1 MQNNISNN
9 ANSLLKTLTEINKF
23 ESKATKHGT
32 ALEPHAKLQVIS
44 ILKKSHK
51 NFTFTNPGLK
61 LDPTY
66 PYIAASPD
74 LSVTCHCCGNGA
86 IEIKCP
92 ESVCESDP
100 SEEKVDYLIK
110 DVDNLIRLKKNH
122 NYYAQI
128 QGQMAIANCTHSWVF
143 VYTFN
148 IYH

>member
-1 MQNNISNN
+1 M
-9 ANSLLKTLTEINKF
+9 
-23 ESKATKHGT
+23 
-32 ALEPHAKLQVIS
+32 EPHAKLQVIS

-51 NFTFTNPGLK
+51 NFTSTNLGLK
-61 LDPTY
+61 VDRIY

-74 LSVTCHCCGNGA
+74 LLVICHCCGNGA

-100 SEEKVDYLIK
+100 SEENVDYLIK

-128 QGQMAIANCTHSWVF
+128 QGQMAIANCTHSCLH
-143 VYTFN
+143 
-148 IYH
+148 IQCLS